1 MWGIFLYPAREMPV
15 FPLASESH
23 AAPPSA
29 YLTSYPVRPRGSG
42 AGPNL
47 IAGCDSK
54 LSASFAKNAWRS
66 GQNLPTIVVRLIRP
80 CSHLSFIELI
90 AGCGA

>member
-1 MWGIFLYPAREMPV
+1 MWGIFLYPRGRCPV

-29 YLTSYPVRPRGSG
+29 YSDISPCPARGSG
-42 AGPNL
+42 AGLNL
-47 IAGCDSK
+47 IAGGDSK
-54 LSASFAKNAWRS
+54 LSASLAKNAWRS
-66 GQNLPTIVVRLIRP
+66 GRNLPPIVVRLIRP

-90 AGCGA
+90 AGRDA